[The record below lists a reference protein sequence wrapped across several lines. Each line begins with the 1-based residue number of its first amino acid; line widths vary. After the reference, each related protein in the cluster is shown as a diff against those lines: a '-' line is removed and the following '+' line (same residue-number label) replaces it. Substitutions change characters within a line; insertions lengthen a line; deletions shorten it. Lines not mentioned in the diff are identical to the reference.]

1 MRKPFW
7 PTALAVVLGLMLAS
21 CGGNSTPSQPSSS
34 SSGMVPVS
42 LTISDNPPA
51 GVTILRFQ
59 IQVTGATLQPA
70 DTSQSTVSLLSSPQ
84 GVELT
89 HLQTES
95 ALLVNANV
103 PAGTYNSLTATFAN
117 PQMTIFNQTG
127 GTLTVG
133 SQSCA
138 TNQVCTLTP
147 TLNQVS
153 ISIQAPTSPFP
164 ITLSSNSP
172 LALLLHF
179 DVNASVQGDL
189 SVSPMVSVK
198 QIPAPPSTAFG
209 TIHLVGRITAV
220 NSPNFTIQLG
230 FSGLAPVIATDSNT
244 AYNFGNSC
252 AAGDFSC
259 LAVGQVVRV
268 TASLMSG
275 GTLDATNVKLL
286 ESKGQ
291 PALEGLVLSVNAAQS
306 QFKMVVMDLQQSWG
320 NVWFGFPVTIQVAS
334 SATFSV
340 DSDGVTVPPTL
351 SFASISDLVVGQE
364 VTVNPTATPTSA
376 ASPTPWLGISVD
388 SVELEASQVT
398 SGVTAVNAG
407 ATPPNFILGTLP
419 PLFSFAGIS
428 QITVEPVMGTVYE
441 NVSGLSSL
449 SVGQTV
455 SVSGLLFN
463 TSGGPTLIPEEIE
476 TR

>member
-1 MRKPFW
+1 MRKPFL
-7 PTALAVVLGLMLAS
+7 ASVLAVLLGITLAS
-21 CGGNSTPSQPSSS
+21 CGGNSMPSQPSSS
-34 SSGMVPVS
+34 SAGTVPVS

-59 IQVTGATLQPA
+59 IQVTGATLTPA
-70 DTSQSTVSLLSSPQ
+70 DTTQSPVSLLSSPQ
-84 GVELT
+84 GVELE

-95 ALLVNANV
+95 ALLANLNV
-103 PAGTYNSLTATFAN
+103 PAGTYNALNATFAN

-127 GTLTVG
+127 ATLTVG
-133 SQSCA
+133 TQTCDA
-138 TNQVCTLTP
+138 NQVCTLTP

-153 ISIQAPTSPFP
+153 ISVQAPTSPFP

-198 QIPAPPSTAFG
+198 QIPAPPSAAFG
-209 TIHLVGRITAV
+209 TIHLVGRVTAV

-252 AAGDFSC
+252 AADDFSC
-259 LAVGQVVRV
+259 LAVGQVVGV

-286 ESKGQ
+286 EPAGK

-306 QFKMVVMDLQQSWG
+306 QFRMVVMDLQQSWG
-320 NVWFGFPVTIQVAS
+320 NVWFGFPITVQIAP
-334 SATFSV
+334 SAAFSI
-340 DSDGVTVPPTL
+340 DSDGVTVPTTL
-351 SFASISDLVVGQE
+351 SFASVNDLVVGQE
-364 VTVNPTATPTSA
+364 VTVNPAATPVNS
-376 ASPTPWLGISVD
+376 ASPTPWFSLSVD

-398 SGVTAVNAG
+398 AGITAINAS
-407 ATPPNFILGTLP
+407 ATPPNFILGTLW
-419 PLFSFAGIS
+419 PLFSKAGIT
-428 QITVEPVMGTVYE
+428 QITVDPVMGTVYE
-441 NVSGLSSL
+441 NATGLSAL